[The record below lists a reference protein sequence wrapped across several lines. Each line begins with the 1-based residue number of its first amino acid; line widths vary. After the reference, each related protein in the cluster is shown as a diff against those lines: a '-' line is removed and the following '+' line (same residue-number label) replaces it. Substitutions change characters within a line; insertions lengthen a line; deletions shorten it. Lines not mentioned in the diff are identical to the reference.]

1 MAENIKHNVS
11 YPFGRNVLESLKT
24 SNYSAISGTGVGS
37 SYSDYVFYN
46 PTASQFQIG
55 GSELH
60 LGSNAG
66 AISQQSFAVA
76 LGSQAGQTSQG
87 TNSVAVGYRAG
98 AGTQGENSVAIGS
111 LAGQNIQSTQAV
123 AIGYGT
129 GQTSQGQYAVAI
141 GALAGAGTQSTQ
153 AVAIGYG
160 AGQTSQGQYAVAIGA
175 LAGQNTQFTGSIV
188 INASGTALNSNQ
200 QGLYINPVR
209 GTATATPVV
218 VYNSS
223 TKELTY
229 NTSSRKYK
237 ENIEDLGLDT
247 SVVLSLQPR
256 QYTSKIDGKE
266 YVGLVAEECY
276 DVDPNFAWTENGQ
289 PEGIEWFN
297 ILLYTVAELKK
308 LKVKVDQLSAPTS
321 SLSPPPPDQTDI

>member
-1 MAENIKHNVS
+1 MADNIKHNVS
-11 YPFGRNVLESLKT
+11 YPFARNVIESLKT

-46 PTASQFQIG
+46 NTAGQFQIG

-66 AISQQSFAVA
+66 ASSQNSFAAA

-98 AGTQGENSVAIGS
+98 AGTQGQNSVA
-111 LAGQNIQSTQAV
+111 V
-123 AIGYGT
+123 GY
-129 GQTSQGQYAVAI
+129 Q
-141 GALAGAGTQSTQ
+141 
-153 AVAIGYG
+153 
-160 AGQTSQGQYAVAIGA
+160 AGQTNQGVNCVAIGA
-175 LAGQNTQFTGSIV
+175 LAGQDSQYTGSIAL
-188 INASGTALNSNQ
+188 NASGSALNPNQ
-200 QGLYINPVR
+200 AGLFINPVR
-209 GTATATPVV
+209 GTATATPVI
-218 VYNSS
+218 VYNST

-237 ENIEDLGLDT
+237 DNIENLQDDT
-247 SVVLSLQPR
+247 SAVLNLQPR

-266 YVGLVAEECY
+266 YVGLIAEECN
-276 DVDPNFAWTENGQ
+276 DVNPHFAWKENGE

-297 ILLYTVAELKK
+297 ILLYLVEEVKK
-308 LKVKVDQLSAPTS
+308 LKNTVSQLENK
-321 SLSPPPPDQTDI
+321 L